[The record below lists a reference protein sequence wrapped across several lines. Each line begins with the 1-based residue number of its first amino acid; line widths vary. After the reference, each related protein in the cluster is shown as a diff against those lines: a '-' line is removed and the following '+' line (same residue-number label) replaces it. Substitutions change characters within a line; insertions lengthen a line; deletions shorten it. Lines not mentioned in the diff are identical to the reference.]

1 MRVGLLV
8 AIVLVASS
16 VTVGAKPKAKKP
28 TSVVFVI
35 DRSGSMQGPKLETA
49 KEAVLAAVDALGP
62 RDVASLVVFDSQATV
77 VFRDQPKS
85 EKKSI
90 EKLVAQVKA
99 GGGTHYLPGL
109 QQAFNILKD
118 SKLRKH
124 VILLS
129 DGEAPTEGLA
139 EVVAQMAKADI
150 TASAIG
156 VEGADRN
163 LLAIISEGG
172 AGRLYL
178 VGGIL
183 TLPKLFV
190 KELDAVR

>member
-1 MRVGLLV
+1 MRVGLV
-8 AIVLVASS
+8 MVVLALSS

-35 DRSGSMQGPKLETA
+35 DRSGSMQGPKLEVA
-49 KEAVLAAVDALGP
+49 KEAVIAAVDALGP
-62 RDVASLVVFDSQATV
+62 RDVASLVVFDSEATV
-77 VFRDQPKS
+77 VFKDQPKS
-85 EKKSI
+85 QKKSI

-99 GGGTHYLPGL
+99 GGGTNYLPGL
-109 QQAFNILKD
+109 QQAFEILKD

-129 DGEAPTEGLA
+129 DGEAPSDGLA
-139 EVVAQMAKADI
+139 ELVKAMADAKI

-156 VEGADRN
+156 VEGADRA
-163 LLAIISEGG
+163 LLQMIADGG
-172 AGRLYL
+172 SGRLW
-178 VGGIL
+178 VPGDIV

-190 KELDAVR
+190 KELNDVR